1 MNTESTK
8 IAPSG
13 EGDSMQSAP
22 GTSNNTLDQESG
34 WIKLEMPKV
43 PETQFANA
51 HRGCRTRIRRDSLSG
66 YMPAMVD

>member
-1 MNTESTK
+1 MNTEWTN
-8 IAPSG
+8 IAPG
-13 EGDSMQSAP
+13 EEGDSVQRGPS
-22 GTSNNTLDQESG
+22 TSNNTLDQESG

-43 PETQFANA
+43 PETQFAKA